1 MIPLKKIFLPCSL
14 LVATGASLLASGS
27 AGAQDFTACRAIADD
42 TARLACFDRAS
53 QAPTPTPTPVEA
65 SPIAPPVARPNPYA
79 SFGLGTP
86 APTKPED
93 FGRSSMPVEAPKPP
107 PNPAEPAP
115 ITSLTAKVTQVID
128 PDGKP
133 KFVLDNKQV
142 WVALNYTNI
151 NIPTKSQNTVR
162 IESYPVGFM
171 MSLNDSSFEFAVRRL
186 K

>member
-1 MIPLKKIFLPCSL
+1 MIPLTRIFRPCSL
-14 LVATGASLLASGS
+14 LVATGAALLASAS
-27 AGAQDFTACRAIADD
+27 AGAQDFAACRAIADD

-53 QAPTPTPTPVEA
+53 QAPAPAPA
-65 SPIAPPVARPNPYA
+65 SPVAPPVAKSNPFA

-93 FGRSSMPVEAPKPP
+93 FGRSSLPVTAPKPAP
-107 PNPAEPAP
+107 DPAEPAP

-142 WVALNYTNI
+142 WVALNYLNI
-151 NIPTKSQNTVR
+151 NIPTKGQNTVR